1 MKLDPYTNDALRI
14 RRWLQVFEHTHNL
27 IKVIKIKEFKNMHL
41 KKKKKKRYVFFV
53 TTNFIKKLNPYLRRV
68 ETDKSE
74 TTNNRRRI

>member
-41 KKKKKKRYVFFV
+41 KKKKKRYVFFV